1 MSSYFAKLNLATVAG
16 LLCCG
21 SLLTFGTLSAQDVTI
36 RVENGTAKTITVSPV
51 STGGKDEDKKENK
64 NQPFTGKRAAVDV
77 AILLDT
83 SSSMDGLI
91 GQAQGQLWN
100 IVQEFSKAEKAG
112 QTPLLRVAVFEYG
125 NSGLPA
131 KEGYIR
137 QVEQLTTDMDR
148 ISEVLFELT
157 TNGGDEYCGQV
168 IDECLDR
175 LDWST
180 EPNSYKAIFIAG
192 NEPFTQGSV
201 EYEKTC
207 KKAIEAGVVVNTI
220 HCGDYSAGVKGKWQ
234 HAAELAE
241 GEYLNINQDRK
252 VVQIKCPQDKII
264 IELNQK
270 LNKTYLWYGDQP
282 SRTRY
287 YSNQAEQD
295 SNADKA
301 SSFGFGGGVAQRAL
315 AKSSSSYNNIGRD
328 LVDSFGEDSEGLKKL
343 DAKVLPDEMQKMTE
357 AERTAHL
364 EKMKKSR
371 VEIKAKIA
379 AVSKERQAYIA
390 AERKKLAGGKA
401 EKTLSDVMA
410 GSVREQLKKSGF
422 DLKK

>member
-1 MSSYFAKLNLATVAG
+1 MSSYFAKLNLALVAG
-16 LLCCG
+16 LACC
-21 SLLTFGTLSAQDVTI
+21 STMFTSEALLAQDVTI
-36 RVENGTAKTITVSPV
+36 KVENGTAKTITVSPAKE
-51 STGGKDEDKKENK
+51 GKDDDTK
-64 NQPFTGKRAAVDV
+64 QPFTGERAAVDV

-83 SSSMDGLI
+83 SSSMNGLI

-112 QTPLLRVAVFEYG
+112 KTPVLRVAVFEYG

-148 ISEVLFELT
+148 ISEVLFALT

-201 EYEKTC
+201 GYEKTC
-207 KKAIEAGVVVNTI
+207 KKAIEAGVIVNTI
-220 HCGDYSAGVKGKWQ
+220 HCGDYSAGVSGKWQ

-252 VVQIKCPQDKII
+252 IVQIKCPQDRII

-270 LNKTYLWYGDQP
+270 LNKTYLWYGEE
-282 SRTRY
+282 STRNRY
-287 YSNQAEQD
+287 YSNQGEQD
-295 SNADKA
+295 SNAKQAAANGYGEGLAKRAATKA
-301 SSFGFGGGVAQRAL
+301 SS
-315 AKSSSSYNNIGRD
+315 SYSNKGRD
-328 LVDSFGEDSEGLKKL
+328 LVDSFGDDAEKLKKL
-343 DAKVLPDEMQKMTE
+343 DKNVLPDEMQKMTE
-357 AERTAHL
+357 AERVAHL
-364 EKMKKSR
+364 EKMVKTR
-371 VEIKAKIA
+371 AEIKAKIA
-379 AVSKERQAYIA
+379 EVSKERDAYIA
-390 AERKKLAGGKA
+390 AERKKMAGGS
-401 EKTLSDVMA
+401 EDLERTLGDVMQ
-410 GSVREQLKKSGF
+410 GSVRQQLEKSGF
-422 DLKK
+422 ELKK